1 MIQKFKMTTFA
12 AVLCLFGLM
21 LFTAAQAEHL
31 NSSHKHPEFRHHV
44 ELAKCDAIEKD
55 GGKKRGKR
63 GRDCYKALAVEVIA
77 ITDEVFKVTTKG
89 DARGLVSRYNVHD
102 ALGNL
107 KGYDLCP
114 GAQLGTLLNGECVA
128 YKK

>member
-1 MIQKFKMTTFA
+1 M
-12 AVLCLFGLM
+12 
-21 LFTAAQAEHL
+21 
-31 NSSHKHPEFRHHV
+31 
-44 ELAKCDAIEKD
+44 KD
-55 GGKKRGKR
+55 GKKKKNRR
-63 GRDCYKALAVEVIA
+63 SRDCYKALAVEVIA

-114 GAQLGTLLNGECVA
+114 GAQLGTWLNGECVA